1 MSDAPAEHVKRPRDE
16 RLDLSRGITMLI
28 IFVAHM
34 PGNTWNNYIPARFGF
49 SSGTELFVFCSGL
62 ASSIAFGSV
71 FVKRG
76 MWLGCVRIAHRIW
89 QVYWAHIG
97 LVVTIIATIAFLDS
111 RFDLR
116 LVSEQFA
123 PLLSDPARAVMSL
136 VTLTWLPDYLDI
148 LPMYIVI
155 LALVPVMMGLRQ
167 IHLALPFLLAALLYT
182 FVWTSNLN
190 LPGNPWTGEG
200 WFLNPFAWQLVF
212 FTGFAFGMKW
222 LPAPKFRVPALVI
235 ASAVILALAVPL
247 SFDPLIDSWP
257 LLKDIHQWIFPST
270 EKSNLHILRFIHF
283 LALAYIVLSI
293 IEPYRTRLDTGVG
306 HLLIVIGRQSLGTFL
321 TSLVLARIGAVV
333 ADALG
338 HGAFVI
344 ALINLCA
351 FTLLFVTAVALTW
364 IKSAPWTRRA
374 SNTPVPQHHVPVIL
388 AREGSVG
395 SGAVNRRILY

>member
-1 MSDAPAEHVKRPRDE
+1 MTDAPAEHVKRPRDE
-16 RLDLSRGITMLI
+16 RLDLFRGITMLI

-76 MWLGCVRIAHRIW
+76 MWLGIVRIAHRIW

-97 LVVTIIATIAFLDS
+97 LVVTIIATVAFLDN
-111 RFDLR
+111 RFGLK

-123 PLLSDPARAVMSL
+123 PLLSDPARAIMSL
-136 VTLTWLPDYLDI
+136 VTLTWLPDFLDI

-167 IHLALPFLLAALLYT
+167 IQPALPFLLAALLYT

-190 LPGNPWTGEG
+190 LPGNPWTGDG
-200 WFLNPFAWQLVF
+200 WYLNPFAWQLVF

-222 LPAPKFRVPALVI
+222 LPAPRFRVPGLII
-235 ASAVILALAVPL
+235 ASATILALAVPL
-247 SFDPLIDSWP
+247 SLDLLIDNSR
-257 LLKDIHQWIFPST
+257 LLQNMHGWIFSST

-293 IEPYRTRLDTGVG
+293 AEPYRTKLDTGVG

-321 TSLVLARIGAVV
+321 TSLVLARIGGVV

-351 FTLLFVTAVALTW
+351 FALLFVTAVGLTW
-364 IKSAPWTRRA
+364 IKSAPWAKRA
-374 SNTPVPQHHVPVIL
+374 SIKQPIQNATPVTFV
-388 AREGSVG
+388 RES
-395 SGAVNRRILY
+395 AVVSDAASRRLY

>member
-1 MSDAPAEHVKRPRDE
+1 MSATPAEQVKRPRDE
-16 RLDLSRGITMLI
+16 RLDLFRGITMLI

-34 PGNTWNNYIPARFGF
+34 PGNSWNNYIPARFGF
-49 SSGTELFVFCSGL
+49 SSGTELFVFCSGI
-62 ASSIAFGSV
+62 ASSLAFGSV

-76 MWLGCVRIAHRIW
+76 MWLGSVRIAHRIW

-111 RFDLR
+111 RFDLK

-123 PLLSDPARAVMSL
+123 PLLTDPARALMSL

-155 LALVPVMMGLRQ
+155 LSLVPVMMGLRQ
-167 IHLALPFLLAALLYT
+167 IHPALPFLLCALLYT

-222 LPAPKFRVPALVI
+222 LSAPKFRLPSLVM
-235 ASAVILALAVPL
+235 ASAAILILAIPL
-247 SFDPLIDSWP
+247 SFDLLVDSSP
-257 LLKDIHQWIFPST
+257 TLQHIHTWIFAST

-283 LALAYIVLSI
+283 LALAYIVLGI
-293 IEPYRTRLDTGVG
+293 IEPYRTKLDTGVG

-333 ADALG
+333 ADAAG
-338 HGAFVI
+338 HGAGI
-344 ALINLCA
+344 TALINLSA
-351 FTLLFVTAVALTW
+351 FTLLFITAVTLTW
-364 IKSAPWTRRA
+364 IKSAPWSKRA
-374 SNTPVPQHHVPVIL
+374 TNTQRQEPISSD
-388 AREGSVG
+388 A
-395 SGAVNRRILY
+395 ANRRLLY